1 MADKPFREKGSARG
15 ATSASRSDKS
25 EFEDKVHQEFG
36 DLLNR
41 FNQLQQKLL
50 NPKPEKDE
58 GADKYAKDYAD
69 INKATKDSKDAKE
82 QKHEK
87 AEKERKEFVKEVE
100 VGGLSTASDPAFE
113 QRLAAL
119 ESVVAHLAHFIPGAA
134 RPDLTKGAL
143 KNER

>member
-1 MADKPFREKGSARG
+1 MADKPFREKGSAKG
-15 ATSASRSDKS
+15 ARSVSRSDKS

-36 DLLNR
+36 DLLDR
-41 FNQLQQKLL
+41 FNQLQQKVL

-82 QKHEK
+82 HKHEK

-100 VGGLSTASDPAFE
+100 VGGLPVAFDPAID

-143 KNER
+143 KDER

>member
-1 MADKPFREKGSARG
+1 MADKPFKEKGSAKR
-15 ATSASRSDKS
+15 ARSVSRSDKS

-36 DLLNR
+36 DLLDR
-41 FNQLQQKLL
+41 FNQLQQKVL

-82 QKHEK
+82 HKHEK
-87 AEKERKEFVKEVE
+87 AEKERKEFVKELE
-100 VGGLSTASDPAFE
+100 VGGLPVADPGID
-113 QRLAAL
+113 QRVAAL

-143 KNER
+143 KDER

>member
-1 MADKPFREKGSARG
+1 MADKPFREKGSAKVPTG
-15 ATSASRSDKS
+15 ASRSDKS

-36 DLLNR
+36 DLLDR
-41 FNQLQQKLL
+41 FNQLQQKVL

-69 INKATKDSKDAKE
+69 INKSTKDSKDAKE

-87 AEKERKEFVKEVE
+87 AEKERKEFVKELE
-100 VGGLSTASDPAFE
+100 VGGFPVASDPDVDR
-113 QRLAAL
+113 RLAAL

-143 KNER
+143 KDER